1 VRKWLVVVA
10 LVVVAAGGTF
20 AALVLYPAHL
30 FRASLDAGIKGL
42 PPGYTASYASAD
54 YSLLRRHATLTGFR
68 FAHPEPG
75 AFDVSVDRL
84 EVDHPSTDFAT
95 AWSSAAADP
104 TKVAPN
110 LALVLGDEVDAEAV
124 AYQDADES
132 VSLASA
138 HMLRPRV
145 FPWAVLHP
153 GVPSLAE
160 ARAALLTEAHAP
172 QPGDLLPVIRA
183 QAPWILGIA
192 CDGYTAQSLK
202 ATEAMPAAGNMPA
215 GTISYDVRKMESGKS
230 DRGDTAS
237 ESADGITVTSPS
249 FGSITVARVAVAGL
263 TLQQPLT
270 RLLNGETPVPD
281 MLDGIAIKSLSFG
294 PMSAQPP
301 AGPASSLG
309 TFSLADIAFAGGM
322 LISGTIAF
330 EGFRVNRDQIPT
342 LGAAEMFD
350 QLGLDTMTISL
361 SAAYK
366 WDRDKKVMSIANAT
380 AKVNELGALSLSV
393 ELAGVGAAADIPAKA
408 KLTHLLLHYDD
419 ASFADRA
426 IKFAAEQQG
435 GDPASLREAIIAAA
449 QNLGAAPGTDP
460 ATAATARAVG
470 DFVASP
476 HSLTIELNPPEPV
489 PLIAL
494 FAAGIT
500 PPGRLVPR
508 LGITVSA
515 NR

>member
-10 LVVVAAGGTF
+10 LVVAFAGGAY
-20 AALVLYPAHL
+20 AALVVYPAHL

-42 PPGYTASYASAD
+42 PPGYSASYASAD
-54 YSLLRRHATLTGFR
+54 YSLLRRHATLTGVR
-68 FAHPEPG
+68 FARPEPG
-75 AFDVSVDRL
+75 AFDVGVDRL
-84 EVDHPSTDFAT
+84 EIDHPSTDFVT

-110 LALVLGDEVDAEAV
+110 LALVLGDEVDADTV
-124 AYQDADES
+124 TYRDSDES
-132 VSLASA
+132 VALASA
-138 HMLRPRV
+138 HVLRPRI
-145 FPWAVLHP
+145 FPWALLHP
-153 GVPSLAE
+153 GVPSFAE
-160 ARAALLTEAHAP
+160 ARAALLMRAHAP
-172 QPGDLLPVIRA
+172 QPGDLLPIIRA

-192 CDGYTAQSLK
+192 YDSYSSQSLK
-202 ATEAMPAAGNMPA
+202 ATEAMPAEGTMPA
-215 GTISYDVRKMESGKS
+215 GTVTYEVRKMESGKS
-230 DRGDTAS
+230 ERGDTDS
-237 ESADGITVTSPS
+237 ESADGITVTSPA
-249 FGSITVARVAVAGL
+249 FGSVTVARVAVMGL

-270 RLLNGETPVPD
+270 RLLNGEAPAAD
-281 MLDGIAIKSLSFG
+281 MLDGVALKSLSFG

-301 AGPASSLG
+301 AGPGSSLG

-322 LISGTIAF
+322 LVSGTVAF

-366 WDRDKKVMSIANAT
+366 WDRDKKVMSIANAI

-408 KLTHLLLHYDD
+408 RLTHLLLHYDD
-419 ASFADRA
+419 ASLADRA

-435 GDPASLREAIIAAA
+435 GDPAALREAIIAAA
-449 QNLGAAPGTDP
+449 QKIGEAPGTDP
-460 ATAATARAVG
+460 ATAATARAVS

-476 HSLTIELNPPEPV
+476 HSLTIEMNPPEPV
-489 PLIAL
+489 PLLAL